1 MQILTLPHL
10 RCFSRK
16 GHLTP
21 INSLGPTIKSNFS
34 YWNKSGKGF
43 AQAVVTGLGVGRCTG
58 MVRAQQEAGKGPEKM
73 SASGSIL
80 RVEVPEAVMGQMGG
94 FVRSRGAAW
103 RERSPGR

>member
-1 MQILTLPHL
+1 
-10 RCFSRK
+10 
-16 GHLTP
+16 
-21 INSLGPTIKSNFS
+21 
-34 YWNKSGKGF
+34 
-43 AQAVVTGLGVGRCTG
+43 